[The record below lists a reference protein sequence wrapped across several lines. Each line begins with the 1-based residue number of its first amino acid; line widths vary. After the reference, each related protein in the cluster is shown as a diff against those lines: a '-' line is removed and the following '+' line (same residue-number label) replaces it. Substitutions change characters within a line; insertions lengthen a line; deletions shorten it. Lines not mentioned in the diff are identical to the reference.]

1 MRMIVKLE
9 GNGACLVASE
19 LLHAIFIL
27 TFPRALTPRVCGS
40 FCEILLNRDRTRTSH
55 ARCRGNLT
63 VNKLYSCSQNFFIQY
78 THKSRKQRWH
88 KAVLRPYVVCKTFH
102 FKSEEKKNYNYV
114 NFRSQM
120 QQFIKT
126 KMDRN
131 SDP

>member
-1 MRMIVKLE
+1 MIVKLE
-9 GNGACLVASE
+9 GDGACLVASE

-102 FKSEEKKNYNYV
+102 FKSEEKKIITMSTLDCKCND
-114 NFRSQM
+114 SL
-120 QQFIKT
+120 KT
-126 KMDRN
+126 KIM
-131 SDP
+131 SYG